1 MSKSKGEKDLEK
13 NTEKKKSSGEKAH
26 HEKHHENGVT
36 KDDIQTEELVK
47 EAPPEKTQYE
57 EMETK
62 YLRLAA
68 DFQNYKR
75 RCEKERSDI
84 HAYANEKLVTEML
97 DVIDNF
103 DRAMYQEE
111 SGSEGLLIGMNL
123 VYKQLKGVLERVGL
137 EEIEAEGKEFDPNFH
152 NALIMEE
159 SEEIETGVII
169 AVLQKGYMLN
179 KKVIRPALV
188 KVAK

>member
-13 NTEKKKSSGEKAH
+13 NTEKKKSSAEKTH
-26 HEKHHENGVT
+26 HDKHHENEGA
-36 KDDIQTEELVK
+36 KDGAQAEELVK
-47 EAPPEKTQYE
+47 EAVQGKTEYE

-75 RCEKERSDI
+75 RSEKERSEI

-103 DRAMYQEE
+103 DRALHQEE
-111 SGSEGLLIGMNL
+111 SGSEGLLKGMNL

-137 EEIEAEGKEFDPNFH
+137 EEIEAEGKVFDPNFH

-159 SEEIETGVII
+159 SNESDSGVIT

>member
-1 MSKSKGEKDLEK
+1 MSKSKGENDLEK
-13 NTEKKKSSGEKAH
+13 DTEKKKSSAGKTH
-26 HEKHHENGVT
+26 HEKNHESESAKEST
-36 KDDIQTEELVK
+36 KAEEAMNEGQQEK
-47 EAPPEKTQYE
+47 PEDE
-57 EMETK
+57 EMKTK

-97 DVIDNF
+97 DILDNF
-103 DRAMYQEE
+103 ERALRQEGN
-111 SGSEGLLIGMNL
+111 GSEGLLEGMNMI
-123 VYKQLKGVLERVGL
+123 YKQLRGVLERVGL

-152 NALIMEE
+152 NALIMEQSVEHE
-159 SEEIETGVII
+159 SGIVT

-179 KKVIRPALV
+179 KKVIRPSLV
-188 KVAK
+188 KVAQ

>member
-1 MSKSKGEKDLEK
+1 MSKSKGENELEK
-13 NTEKKKSSGEKAH
+13 DTEKKKSSTGKTH
-26 HEKHHENGVT
+26 HEKNHENEGKEET
-36 KDDIQTEELVK
+36 KVDEALNEGQQGKPEE
-47 EAPPEKTQYE
+47 E
-57 EMETK
+57 EMKTK

-84 HAYANEKLVTEML
+84 HAYANEKLVTDML
-97 DVIDNF
+97 DVLDNF
-103 DRAMYQEE
+103 ERALCQEG
-111 SGSEGLLIGMNL
+111 SGSEGLLEGMNMI
-123 VYKQLKGVLERVGL
+123 YKQLRGVLERVGL
-137 EEIEAEGKEFDPNFH
+137 EEIEAEGKEFDPSVH

-159 SEEIETGVII
+159 SGEHESGIVT

-179 KKVIRPALV
+179 KKVIRPSLV